1 MTEMWWKYDVDTAIF
16 QGSFTRMI
24 YVSTRP
30 DSIEINC
37 LTVISNPV
45 ALVLL
50 KSPKFDGEG

>member
-1 MTEMWWKYDVDTAIF
+1 MWWKYDVDTAIF